1 MKRKKRNKRDINIL
15 LSIQKLIDL
24 NTKIIRNK
32 RIYSRKRKHFK
43 KLEYTDF

>member
-15 LSIQKLIDL
+15 LSIQKFIDL

-32 RIYSRKRKHFK
+32 RIYSRKQKHSNI
-43 KLEYTDF
+43 DFDF

>member
-32 RIYSRKRKHFK
+32 RIYSRKRKHSK
-43 KLEYTDF
+43 VDFDF

>member
-32 RIYSRKRKHFK
+32 RIYSRKRKHSK
-43 KLEYTDF
+43 ADFDF

>member
-32 RIYSRKRKHFK
+32 RIYCRKRKHSK
-43 KLEYTDF
+43 NLEYSDF